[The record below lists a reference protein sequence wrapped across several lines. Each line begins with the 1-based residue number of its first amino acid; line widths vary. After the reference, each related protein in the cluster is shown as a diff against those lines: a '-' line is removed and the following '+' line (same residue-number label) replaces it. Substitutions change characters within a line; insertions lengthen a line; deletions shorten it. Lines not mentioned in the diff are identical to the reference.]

1 MEFSSREVLAKFL
14 AIGLLLHF
22 APNSLFRTDKWH
34 YGVVLSND
42 WTATDSIVVAVATSD
57 GLRRQQI
64 AVNKHQDPKTVVPIP
79 RGAHPKFD
87 HSQTGFDGNHP
98 YHIGMDKLVC
108 LYESVQ
114 VKIPRNDYM
123 LDEQY
128 VRSISEGV
136 CLSKLVQP
144 NVKAMVDPK

>member
-1 MEFSSREVLAKFL
+1 MEFPSREVLTQFL
-14 AIGLLLHF
+14 AKGLILHF
-22 APNSLFRTDKWH
+22 APGSLFRTDKWH
-34 YGVVLSND
+34 YSVVLSND
-42 WTATDSIVVAVATSD
+42 WTASDSIVVAVATSD

-98 YHIGMDKLVC
+98 YHIGIDKLVSF
-108 LYESVQ
+108 YELGQ
-114 VKIPRNDYM
+114 VKLPRNDCM

-128 VRSISEGV
+128 VKSISEGV

-144 NVKAMVDPK
+144 SIKAMVDPK